1 MKFSFTV
8 LALVGFTV
16 TQILAAPN
24 SEPRSEVEDVLIDS
38 TATTGAK
45 STIAEATENI
55 EDSNRTK
62 KSPAPK
68 TICVENKDLQ
78 GTSYL
83 QCREATD
90 SETAGSYNVPSYSAA
105 PASYGSQP
113 SYNAPS
119 APSYSAPA
127 PSYKVNWIKIL
138 VKLFL

>member
-16 TQILAAPN
+16 TQILAAPP

-38 TATTGAK
+38 KASTGAK
-45 STIAEATENI
+45 STIVEANENI
-55 EDSNRTK
+55 EESNRTK

-83 QCREATD
+83 QCHEATD
-90 SETAGSYNVPSYSAA
+90 SDTAGSYNVPSYSPA
-105 PASYGSQP
+105 PSASYGSSP
-113 SYNAPS
+113 SYSAPS
-119 APSYSAPA
+119 APSYNSPA
-127 PSYKVNWIKIL
+127 PSYKVN
-138 VKLFL
+138 

>member
-16 TQILAAPN
+16 TQILAAPS
-24 SEPRSEVEDVLIDS
+24 SEPRSEVEDVLVDS
-38 TATTGAK
+38 NA
-45 STIAEATENI
+45 STVAEASEGL
-55 EDSNRTK
+55 EESNRAK

-90 SETAGSYNVPSYSAA
+90 SDSAGSFNVPSYSPA
-105 PASYGSQP
+105 PSSYGPSP
-113 SYNAPS
+113 SSYNAPS
-119 APSYSAPA
+119 APSYNAA
-127 PSYKVNWIKIL
+127 PSYKVN
-138 VKLFL
+138 